1 MGMTKAEIEERDYL
15 FCELL
20 FETGSLREA
29 CKELDIPL
37 RTGRRIQD
45 RNTDKILSMVNA
57 ELASLSYKA
66 VKTIDN
72 AMDEDGSV
80 PKGEL
85 RLKGATEILD
95 RLGASKKITTEVEV
109 VADTPII
116 LLPAKD
122 KVKIDPQYMISTEED
137 KL

>member
-1 MGMTKAEIEERDYL
+1 MTKAAIEERDLL
-15 FCELL
+15 FCEYL

-29 CKELDIPL
+29 CGELDIPL
-37 RTGRRIQD
+37 RTGRRIEA
-45 RNTDKILSMVNA
+45 RNRDKIVDMVKT

-66 VKTIDN
+66 VKTVSA
-72 AMDEDGSV
+72 AMDDDGTI

-95 RLGASKKITTEVEV
+95 RIGVSKAVTTELEV
-109 VADTPII
+109 KLETPII

-122 KVKIDPQYMISTEED
+122 KVTVDPKYMISTEAD
-137 KL
+137 NT